1 MTERLINDRTNE
13 TVLPEVERAQG
24 AWGSFRGLMLKKSI
38 PAGYGLLFAP
48 AQGIH
53 TQFMRFPIDLI
64 FLDQDG
70 KIVKIHDAMPPW
82 RFDFKRAAMVVET
95 TAGAAAAAQLREG
108 DQLRFEQNR

>member
-1 MTERLINDRTNE
+1 LTKRLINERTNE
-13 TVLPEVERAQG
+13 TVLPKVERARG
-24 AWGSFRGLMLKKSI
+24 AWGSFPGPMLRKSI

-64 FLDQDG
+64 FLDQDC
-70 KIVKIHDAMPPW
+70 KVVKIHNAMPPW

-95 TAGAAAAAQLREG
+95 TAGAATAAGLREG
-108 DQLRFEQNR
+108 DQLRLERYT